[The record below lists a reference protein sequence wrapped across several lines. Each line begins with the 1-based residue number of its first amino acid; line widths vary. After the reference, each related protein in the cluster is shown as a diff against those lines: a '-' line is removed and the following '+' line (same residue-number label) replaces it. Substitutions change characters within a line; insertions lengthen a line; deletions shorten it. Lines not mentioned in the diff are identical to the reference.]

1 MEAPEQ
7 KLKNFGYHTRKI
19 EKGVLGEVSKI
30 REELEELEDAELQDI
45 KIMAM
50 CELADLVG
58 AIRAYAK
65 KKYGLKLSD
74 LHKMAKATRRAFKAG
89 QR

>member
-1 MEAPEQ
+1 METPSK
-7 KLKNFGYHTRKI
+7 KLGYHSVRI
-19 EKGVLGEVSKI
+19 AKGKLGEVSKI
-30 REELEELEDAELQDI
+30 REELEELEDAERQGI

-65 KKYGLKLSD
+65 KEYGLKLSD
-74 LHKMAKATRRAFKAG
+74 LHKMAKATRRAFEVG
-89 QR
+89 ER